1 MIARARKPTCII
13 YERSRSAVLF
23 CRLGRLRPLGTAG
36 KSENGEKRIVRLA
49 AKFPGSAGPCG
60 EPQRVENGEAA
71 GGSEFQ
77 GHRDLLFKTIEELMP
92 ESRIGGCD
100 VCHSHRSTGGL

>member
-13 YERSRSAVLF
+13 YERFAFGGSLLPPRTSS
-23 CRLGRLRPLGTAG
+23 TARHCWQ
-36 KSENGEKRIVRLA
+36 SENGEKRIVRLA
-49 AKFPGSAGPCG
+49 AKFPGPAGACG

-77 GHRDLLFKTIEELMP
+77 GHRDLLFKTVEELMP
-92 ESRIGGCD
+92 ESRIGRCD
-100 VCHSHRSTGGL
+100 VCH